1 MGIREY
7 PDSFFR
13 GIASSNFI
21 LNGHI
26 LGDAFQFDDAGRSDN
41 FKELSINWNDSEEAL
56 ELALTQRKSNG
67 NLQFTGGVAK
77 LDLSFVK
84 MFFHTYIEEGTFSYE
99 GREVPGNPYHG
110 NLLISSTLNKQQ
122 RSTISGT
129 LGLLAERNPIYP
141 PKTSEE

>member
-1 MGIREY
+1 MDIREY

-67 NLQFTGGVAK
+67 NLQFAGGVAK
-77 LDLSFVK
+77 LDLAHVK

-99 GREVPGNPYHG
+99 RRKVDENPYHG
-110 NLLISSTLNKQQ
+110 NLLISNTLNKQQ
-122 RSTISGT
+122 RSMISGA
-129 LGLLAERNPIYP
+129 LGLLAESNPTYP
-141 PKTSEE
+141 PKNLEE